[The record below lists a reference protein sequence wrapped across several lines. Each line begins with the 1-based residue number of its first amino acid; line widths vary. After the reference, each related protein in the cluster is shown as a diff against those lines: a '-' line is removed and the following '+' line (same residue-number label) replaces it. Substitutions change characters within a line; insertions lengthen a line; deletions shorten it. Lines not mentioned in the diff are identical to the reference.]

1 MFTFNTEIAKVCS
14 ILFGIAMIFFA
25 YAQSTHR
32 VESASFD
39 GVATTTVSLSICGDT
54 LVSPDEQ
61 CDVPGEVGGYS
72 TTILGRQCTATCQYG
87 PYCGDAILQTINSE
101 TCDDGNN
108 VSGDFCSDV
117 CIIEPQGGGGGNSS
131 GSSGGGGGG
140 SSVDLGDT
148 SVSINGRAFPNQ
160 TVHIV
165 KDASEIGTVRANA
178 DGVFKFSAASEPG
191 TATFGFWSVDAN
203 GTRSTTFNTTF
214 DVSQGAITTISG
226 VYIPPTISLDKTSV
240 PRGELIIFRGQTV
253 PNATVRIYIDNSAII
268 EQATASSDGKWTFT
282 FDSGKVSQASHT
294 VKVKFELIEGS
305 GTSKRESTFSNILS
319 FGVGVGAAPIAG
331 SADLN
336 RDGKVNLID
345 FSILVFWWGTTGGA
359 SNPPADINNNA
370 KVGLEDFSIL
380 LFNWTG

>member
-1 MFTFNTEIAKVCS
+1 MYRNNTEMARVCS
-14 ILFGIAMIFFA
+14 LLFGIAIVFSSYFYSSGGVLA
-25 YAQSTHR
+25 DST
-32 VESASFD
+32 D

-72 TTILGRQCTATCQYG
+72 TSILGRQCSAICQYG
-87 PYCGDAILQTINSE
+87 PYCGDGVLQTIHSE

-108 VSGDFCSDV
+108 DSNDFCSDV
-117 CIIEPQGGGGGNSS
+117 CLIEPQGGGGGNSS

-140 SSVDLGDT
+140 STVDLGDT

-165 KDASEIGTVRANA
+165 KDASEIGTVKATS
-178 DGVFKFSAASEPG
+178 DGVFKFSSASEPG
-191 TATFGFWSVDAN
+191 TATFGFWSTDAN

-240 PRGELIIFRGQTV
+240 PRGEPIIFKGQTV
-253 PNATVRIYIDNSAII
+253 PNATVRIYIDASAVT
-268 EQATASSDGKWTFT
+268 EQTTAGSDGKWTFS
-282 FDSGKVSQASHT
+282 FDTGKVSQASHT
-294 VKVKFELIEGS
+294 VKVKFELPDTSGS
-305 GTSKRESTFSNILS
+305 TKKESTFSNILS
-319 FGVGVGAAPIAG
+319 FGVGVGATPIAG

-336 RDGKVNLID
+336 RDGKVNLVD

-359 SNPPADINNNA
+359 SNPPADINING

-380 LFNWTG
+380 LFNWTA

>member
-1 MFTFNTEIAKVCS
+1 MFRNNTEIARVCS
-14 ILFGIAMIFFA
+14 LLFGIALITLSFA
-25 YAQSTHR
+25 YSTDG
-32 VESASFD
+32 VSADSSD

-61 CDVPGEVGGYS
+61 CDVPGETGGYS
-72 TTILGRQCTATCQYG
+72 TTILGRQCSATCQYG
-87 PYCGDAILQTINSE
+87 PYCGDGVLQTTQSE

-108 VSGDFCSDV
+108 ASGDFCSDV
-117 CIIEPQGGGGGNSS
+117 CLIEPQGGGGGNSS

-160 TVHIV
+160 TVHVV
-165 KDASEIGTVRANA
+165 KDASEIGTVRATS
-178 DGVFKFSAASEPG
+178 DGVFKFSTASEPG
-191 TATFGFWSVDAN
+191 TATFGFWSIDAN

-226 VYIPPTISLDKTSV
+226 VYIPPTIALDKTSV
-240 PRGELIIFRGQTV
+240 PRGEPITFKGQTV
-253 PNATVRIYIDNSAII
+253 PNATVRIYIDASTVL
-268 EQATASSDGKWTFT
+268 EQATAGSDGKWTFS
-282 FDSGKVSQASHT
+282 FDTSKISQASHT
-294 VKVKFELIEGS
+294 VKVKFELPEGS
-305 GTSKRESTFSNILS
+305 GTTKKESTFSNILS
-319 FGVGVGAAPIAG
+319 FGVGVGATPIAG

-359 SNPPADINNNA
+359 SNPPADINSNA